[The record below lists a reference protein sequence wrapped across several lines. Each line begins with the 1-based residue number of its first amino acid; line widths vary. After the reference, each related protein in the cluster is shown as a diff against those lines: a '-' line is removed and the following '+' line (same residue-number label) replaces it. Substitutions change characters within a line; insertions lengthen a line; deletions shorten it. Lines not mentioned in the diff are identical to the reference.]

1 MEINDKEETADMFP
15 SSVRSKISVITELLL
30 DAYIQPL
37 GVGVQVLK
45 PVGTKRNFVLFQKS
59 TVAVCFR

>member
-15 SSVRSKISVITELLL
+15 SSVGSKISVITELLL

-37 GVGVQVLK
+37 G
-45 PVGTKRNFVLFQKS
+45 
-59 TVAVCFR
+59 